1 MGGIKIVGM
10 TLCARK
16 GNRRELNKMKD
27 LYEVSL
33 EGLYL
38 FTVQLSSVRIGVIS
52 SRALDF
58 NSVGQGLEWRPS
70 VAIRTVRVLY
80 V

>member
-1 MGGIKIVGM
+1 MN
-10 TLCARK
+10 LCARK

-38 FTVQLSSVRIGVIS
+38 SMVQLSSVQIGVIS
-52 SRALDF
+52 SPELWFRA
-58 NSVGQGLEWRPS
+58 GARME
-70 VAIRTVRVLY
+70 AKCCH
-80 V
+80 

>member
-1 MGGIKIVGM
+1 MN
-10 TLCARK
+10 LCARK

-38 FTVQLSSVRIGVIS
+38 FMVQLSSVQFGVIS
-52 SRALDF
+52 SPELWF

-70 VAIRTVRVLY
+70 VAIRTVRVFY